1 MILPN
6 AKNVVCQ
13 MTKNCQ
19 GLQCCVDAEFVIG
32 ERTVCTSF
40 EIKVCDELDY
50 SIERKK
56 FQRSILTGNIYCF

>member
-1 MILPN
+1 
-6 AKNVVCQ
+6 

-32 ERTVCTSF
+32 KGKVCTSF
-40 EIKVCDELDY
+40 EINACDELDY

-56 FQRSILTGNIYCF
+56 FQRNIITGNIY